1 MSGQRQGGFSLLEL
15 LVALFVVVI
24 ITSLVTLTVN
34 SGGQDVELDA
44 KVRSLADISSYA
56 LDEAQMRSV
65 DMGLLIERVDE
76 REGTAFVYSWRER
89 TPEGWRRP
97 IVDADIFGSQRFP
110 TGLELSLEVED
121 TLIEVLSAQEL
132 ALEEV
137 NGGLSDTQ
145 NEVTDEVRP
154 QVIFYSSGEATV
166 ASIQLRQEKTGDVL
180 WRIEW
185 DLLGRSKLLRRGELS
200 EDEID
205 ESR

>member
-44 KVRSLADISSYA
+44 RVRSLADISGYA

-76 REGTAFVYSWRER
+76 SEGTAYIYSWRER
-89 TPEGWRRP
+89 MPEGWRRP

-110 TGLELSLEVED
+110 IGLELALEVED
-121 TLIEVLSAQEL
+121 ALIEVLSAQEL
-132 ALEEV
+132 ALEELT
-137 NGGLSDTQ
+137 GGLSDTQ
-145 NEVTDEVRP
+145 NGVTHEVLP

-166 ASIQLRQEKTGDVL
+166 ASIQLREEKTGDL
-180 WRIEW
+180 LRRIEW

-200 EDEID
+200 EDEVD

>member
-15 LVALFVVVI
+15 LIALFVVVI

-76 REGTAFVYSWRER
+76 REGTAYVYSWRER

-132 ALEEV
+132 ALEEP

>member
-65 DMGLLIERVDE
+65 DMGLLIERIDE

-132 ALEEV
+132 ALEELS
-137 NGGLSDTQ
+137 GGLSDTQ

>member
-1 MSGQRQGGFSLLEL
+1 MNGKMQGGFSLLEL

-76 REGTAFVYSWRER
+76 REGTAYVYSWRER

-132 ALEEV
+132 ALEEP

-145 NEVTDEVRP
+145 NEVTDEVLP

>member
-145 NEVTDEVRP
+145 NEVTDEVLP

>member
-132 ALEEV
+132 ALEEP

>member
-132 ALEEV
+132 ALEEL

-145 NEVTDEVRP
+145 NEVTDEVLP

-200 EDEID
+200 EDDID
-205 ESR
+205 ESH